1 MDLISQNMMRQG
13 VFLTTDANNDD
24 LLTSKKGEIDGAY
37 DPEMEKILLEMLDND
52 EEITARGVIRR
63 HSGLKAASSITRN
76 TERSALL
83 AKYQAK
89 QDEFQMWRKRMGK
102 RSKDSTAMNMA
113 DKDIRIAELERQV
126 ELLTASH
133 VAMIRAVGELGG
145 FSKWAKFYD
154 NYKSVREELAKM
166 GALPEASIATIS

>member
-1 MDLISQNMMRQG
+1 MI
-13 VFLTTDANNDD
+13 TDANNDD
-24 LLTSKKGEIDGAY
+24 LLSSAKDEFDGHY
-37 DPEMEKILLEMLDND
+37 DPEMEKILLDMLGND
-52 EEITARGVIRR
+52 EEITARGVIRL

-76 TERSALL
+76 TARSALL

-89 QDEFQMWRKRMGK
+89 QDEFRGWRKRLGK
-102 RSKDSTAMNMA
+102 CSKNSTAMEMA

-126 ELLTASH
+126 MLLKASH

-145 FSKWAKFYD
+145 FSKWAKFFD
-154 NYKSVREELAKM
+154 GYKSVREELAKM